1 MEIPGKT
8 VKKRQ
13 FTLPGP
19 VIPGSFQSS
28 AISRDLSP
36 RKNCLYSRA
45 QLMLQFMEL
54 ADLLFVQVAEV
65 HHIQAIQFL
74 YFFC

>member
-1 MEIPGKT
+1 
-8 VKKRQ
+8 
-13 FTLPGP
+13 
-19 VIPGSFQSS
+19 
-28 AISRDLSP
+28 
-36 RKNCLYSRA
+36 
-45 QLMLQFMEL
+45 MLQFMEL